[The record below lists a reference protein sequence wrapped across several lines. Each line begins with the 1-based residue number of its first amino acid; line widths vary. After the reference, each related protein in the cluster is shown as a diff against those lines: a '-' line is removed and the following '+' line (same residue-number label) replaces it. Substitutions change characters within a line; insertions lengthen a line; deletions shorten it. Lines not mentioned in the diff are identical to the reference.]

1 MNQNRRISFMVALG
15 LLITILIGL
24 NARQTIY
31 RLIGVNNWVVH
42 TYQVLNKTQRML
54 ALLTTMDNDLR
65 GYLLSN
71 NLYFKA
77 DFEKNS
83 REMSQLLKRVQSLTS
98 DNPIQT
104 KRLQSLNALFHTK
117 LVRSHSLFKTGVIKQ
132 GKAHLDSIDYFL
144 TISSQFYQ
152 VLKATESY
160 ENVLLETRVA
170 QSERSASYATLS
182 NLVGA
187 IAALVMILWA
197 IYVLYQSLQKSNRL
211 NQKLAESEQQTKKLL
226 DAVPVSVVIVQQ
238 DGQFYYANQAARKL
252 MNNGRET
259 GEDTVMIA
267 PGELFRFPD
276 GEPYPL
282 EQRPTYRALQGEA
295 TQVDDLELRVN
306 GNVIQLLSTA
316 SPVYDIE
323 GNLRYVITSSIDIS
337 ERVKSQ
343 KHLQEAKKLA
353 EKAAKI
359 KEDFL
364 ANMSHEIRTPL
375 NAMLGFSELLEG
387 TVLNQDQQEF
397 IGLIRTA
404 GKNLLTIVN
413 DILDISKLE
422 AGMIKLESIPFSIP
436 MLTGSIWSMCQASAT
451 DKGLQLIVKADPE
464 LPPVLL
470 GDPTRLTQIL
480 LNLLNNAIK
489 FTKQGSV
496 TLHVE
501 LGRQAS
507 TESVRARFIVQ
518 DTGIGIAPTV
528 LPTIFDRFQQAEDFT
543 TRYYGGTGLGLSI
556 VKALVELQGGSVAV
570 TSTPGEGSQFIVE
583 IPYLIAKEQMS
594 VNPQPVSTTTPI
606 GENVRVLVVEDN
618 LMNQKLALQVLK
630 RLGYEAQVAGDGQQA
645 LDLLKENTVDIIL
658 MDLQMPV
665 MDGYETTRQIRS
677 RLNSAVPIIAMTAHA
692 LPSEQ
697 EECLKVGMNDFLP
710 KPFQLHELQTLLRN
724 YLFTKVPISTTSSG
738 YKPTSLSN
746 TNFSVEPLLQA
757 VGNDRKLALDLLEI
771 YLEETPPTIDQ
782 LQLALHEQDIAE
794 IKRIIHTQQVHTK
807 MLGLSE
813 ATRLILATEAQVRT
827 EKGMM
832 SITPLVED
840 YIKEVNAV
848 LPQIRQYV
856 QTAGHAAD

>member
-1 MNQNRRISFMVALG
+1 MVALG